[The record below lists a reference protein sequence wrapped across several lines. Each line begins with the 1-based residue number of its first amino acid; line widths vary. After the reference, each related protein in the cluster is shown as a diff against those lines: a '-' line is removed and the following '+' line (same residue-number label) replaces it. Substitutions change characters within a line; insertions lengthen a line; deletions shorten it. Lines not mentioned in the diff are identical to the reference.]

1 MNFLLAIIVSAAI
14 DSTAIYIGDQTDMHL
29 SATMEPTEQ
38 ASLPRYGE
46 MLIDG
51 IEIVNRTSV
60 DTTVLQDGR
69 VQLNQT
75 LTLTSFCDSLF
86 FIPAQPFVSGEDTLW
101 SDGLSLNVIQPFEID
116 TTLAITDIKP
126 VQSAPIWWWGIIR
139 WVLLAIGC
147 ILLGIGAW
155 YFIKWAMHRKK
166 GGELQM
172 AEVEKRPAEEVALE
186 KLDRIKAEKIWQE
199 GKVKEYQT
207 ELTDVI
213 REYIGRRYE
222 VKSTEKTSDETLR
235 ELKPLMAEQKELF
248 ERLRK
253 MLSLADLV
261 KFAKWHTTPDENE
274 SALLTAYDFVH
285 ETTAAPTEDEQKEEE
300 DMFTL
305 EKSH

>member
-51 IEIVNRTSV
+51 IEIVNRTGV

-75 LTLTSFCDSLF
+75 LTLTSFSDSLF

-126 VQSAPIWWWGIIR
+126 VQRAPIWWWGIIR

-155 YFIKWAMHRKK
+155 YLIKWAMRRKK

-274 SALLTAYDFVH
+274 SALLTAYDFVN
-285 ETTAAPTEDEQKEEE
+285 ETTAAPAEDEQKEE

-305 EKSH
+305 EKNH